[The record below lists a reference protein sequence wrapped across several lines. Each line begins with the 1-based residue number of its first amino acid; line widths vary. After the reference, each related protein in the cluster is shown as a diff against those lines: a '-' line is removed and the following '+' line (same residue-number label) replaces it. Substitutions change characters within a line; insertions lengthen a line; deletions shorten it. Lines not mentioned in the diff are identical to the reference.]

1 MSKKKK
7 RSHKKQKVY
16 TIHWPILLGLT
27 LLLVAVV
34 LLGIGVVRAC
44 ALPEGDALVAS
55 ETPEPIIPAPT
66 WSPLPVDVN
75 FTKVHRTTVKV
86 FFPDEGE
93 VRDMLLE
100 EYLMGVVSGEMPA
113 SYGLEAVKAQA
124 VAARTYTLY
133 SIQHGGCK
141 TNPKADIC
149 TSSSCCQ
156 TYNSEKREHQ
166 KWGDK
171 YTYYHSVIAKA
182 VMDTAG
188 EVLLYHGKVID
199 AMYHGASGGWT
210 ENSENVYSNAIPY
223 LRSVESAHEIGSRQ
237 TGEVR
242 LSRAAFVEKVN
253 GARPNAH
260 MTLEGLDEQLK
271 ILSLFPS
278 GRVEKMQL
286 NEDVITGRTA
296 RKIFGLDSAMFALE
310 LTDSE
315 VIFHTKGFG
324 HGLGM
329 SQAGANGMAA
339 DGADYRT
346 ILTHYYT
353 GVDIGVI
360 GQY

>member
-1 MSKKKK
+1 MSTKKK
-7 RSHKKQKVY
+7 RSRKKQKVY
-16 TIHWPILLGLT
+16 TIHWPILLGLMA
-27 LLLVAVV
+27 LLVAVV
-34 LLGIGVVRAC
+34 LLAVGVVRAC
-44 ALPEGDALVAS
+44 ALPEGDAFSAV
-55 ETPEPIIPAPT
+55 ETPEPIIAAPT
-66 WSPLPVDVN
+66 RSPIPVDVN
-75 FTKVHRTTVKV
+75 FTKVHKTHVKV

-93 VRDMLLE
+93 IRDMLLE

-141 TNPKADIC
+141 TNPNADIC

-156 TYNSEKREHQ
+156 TYNSEKREHE
-166 KWGDK
+166 KWGDQ
-171 YTYYHSVIAKA
+171 YPYYHSVIAKA

-188 EVLLYHGKVID
+188 EVMLYKNKVID

-242 LSRAAFVEKVN
+242 YHPGTFVEKVN
-253 GARPNAH
+253 GACPNAH
-260 MTLEGLDEQLK
+260 MTLEGLKDQIK
-271 ILSLFPS
+271 ILSLYPS
-278 GRVEKMQL
+278 GRVEKLQL
-286 NEDVITGRTA
+286 NEDVITGKTA
-296 RKIFGLDSAMFALE
+296 RKIFGLDSSMFTVE
-310 LTDSE
+310 LTEDE

-324 HGLGM
+324 HGVGM

-346 ILTHYYT
+346 ILLHYYT
-353 GVDIGVI
+353 GVSIGVI